1 MFRKVTVKRLSYS
14 QRNASSEFPLDA
26 KLSLNDDQYSDGV
39 RKLVVTDAIDRSY
52 DSVVK
57 RHCKN
62 YPGIVAKHQA
72 IKLVEDTAQDLSSFM
87 SSGQQKMSKRMTFR
101 EVAIKII
108 PEYRRQQ
115 I

>member
-1 MFRKVTVKRLSYS
+1 MSYYCVS
-14 QRNASSEFPLDA
+14 KGDCQTPIL
-26 KLSLNDDQYSDGV
+26 Q
-39 RKLVVTDAIDRSY
+39 VTDAIDRSY

-87 SSGQQKMSKRMTFR
+87 SNGQQKMSKRMTFR
-101 EVAIKII
+101 
-108 PEYRRQQ
+108 P
-115 I
+115 